1 MGYLFLL
8 LALSC
13 GLLKAYCG
21 KISSSAVSC
30 SYDAVVLN
38 TVRMILCVFIGLL
51 FVLSGGG
58 AALTVTTPKILAI
71 ALLCGI
77 STACF
82 AVLWLLAVR
91 TMAYMLVEVFV
102 MGGVIVP
109 LTLCAFFYKE
119 PIGRWQLIGVIL
131 LLAAVY
137 CMCTCK
143 NTDKANL
150 AKKDFLLLLLCSLSS
165 GISDFSQKLYTKEI
179 ENANISLFNLYTYLV
194 ASIVLLAACFFFKK
208 KEKDGIKIKPLRE
221 IVRPIFHYVAIM
233 AVCLFLNAYFKT
245 LSAKYLDAIL
255 LYPLNQGCAVLLS
268 LIMSAIIFKEKINA
282 KGYLGVALAII
293 AMILINIL

>member
-1 MGYLFLL
+1 MGYLFLF

-38 TVRMILCVFIGLL
+38 TVRMILCVFLGLL
-51 FVLSGGG
+51 FVFIGGG
-58 AALTVTTPKILAI
+58 ASLTDTTPKILLI
-71 ALLCGI
+71 AFLCGI

-82 AVLWLLAVR
+82 VFFWLLSVR

-102 MGGVIVP
+102 MGGVILP
-109 LTLCAFFYKE
+109 LTLCTFLYKE
-119 PIGRWQLIGVIL
+119 PVGMGQIIGVIL
-131 LLAAVY
+131 LLTAVY

-143 NTDKANL
+143 NTTKAKL
-150 AKKDFLLLLLCSLSS
+150 TKKDFLLLFLCSLSS
-165 GISDFSQKLYTKEI
+165 GFSDFSQKLYTKEI

-194 ASIVLLAACFFFKK
+194 ASIVLLTACFFFKK
-208 KEKDGIKIKPLRE
+208 KEKAGIKIKPLRE
-221 IVRPIFHYVAIM
+221 IVRPIFIYVAIM